1 MYAVTNL
8 HIQTSKLKQ
17 RGDRRVKLSQLAG
30 ATLILNVAGPQPV
43 LAAEWRFCIAPSS
56 QELKVYVTAPFLAG
70 TPMESMEKAFHQLLY
85 RSGLRHDS
93 VQCPSGTDEQAV
105 RSMRQYVREFNRQ
118 RGNEVVPVDWESATT
133 R

>member
-1 MYAVTNL
+1 MG
-8 HIQTSKLKQ
+8 I
-17 RGDRRVKLSQLAG
+17 DEVKLSQLAG
-30 ATLILNVAGPQPV
+30 ATLISNVAGPQPV

-56 QELKVYVTAPFLAG
+56 QEHRVYVTAPFLAG

-93 VQCPSGTDEQAV
+93 VQCPTGADEQAV
-105 RSMRQYVREFNRQ
+105 RTMRQHAGEFNRQ
-118 RGNEVVPVDWESATT
+118 MGNEVIPVDPKSATM